1 MSRKFAAATIVF
13 LLIGSMAFAVS
24 FTDLGYTVQRQYTD
38 SGVTYSDLTDSQ
50 GRTVTVGLSEVELTQ
65 GQAGI
70 LKKMVN
76 DFYALQYVRID
87 SLKVVFSG
95 SRVEAVVIPSSFRYD
110 GMDLAAYMP
119 SGMQFFYTN
128 ALTYDFRLRVD
139 NYFLRFSGQYT
150 DERSFAER
158 LVQTIKN
165 PTEIIRS
172 QDPQYMLQRIDT
184 LEKALGE
191 SVSELRQNESRTN
204 ALAKEAD
211 ALAKEVD
218 TLKSDGALMQTKYDK
233 LLADGSD
240 LTTKYNTLK
249 ANGDALLSQLE
260 RLRYGVMVLHNRGW
274 LFGTIYLPDQKAV
287 KRAVELKT
295 QNPSLTKD
303 QLAKTLQDEGYKISG
318 NELFLVLGLYFDDF
332 K

>member
-13 LLIGSMAFAVS
+13 LFIGSMAFAVS

-50 GRTVTVGLSEVELTQ
+50 GRAVTVGLSAAELTQ
-65 GQAGI
+65 SQGDLLNQ
-70 LKKMVN
+70 MVN
-76 DFYALQYVRID
+76 DFYTLQYMRID
-87 SLKVVFSG
+87 SLKIVFSD

-110 GMDLAAYMP
+110 GMDIAAYMP
-119 SGMQFFYTN
+119 SGMQFFYTK
-128 ALTYDFRLRVD
+128 ALSYDFRLRVD
-139 NYFLRFSGQYT
+139 NYFLRFSGQFT

-158 LVQTIKN
+158 LVQTIRN
-165 PTEIIRS
+165 PVEIIRS

-191 SVSELRQNESRTN
+191 AVGELRQNESRTN
-204 ALAKEAD
+204 ALAKEVD
-211 ALAKEVD
+211 AL
-218 TLKSDGALMQTKYDK
+218 KSSGASIQSQYDK
-233 LLADGSD
+233 LLADSSALD
-240 LTTKYNTLK
+240 ARYSELKSSNDTLV
-249 ANGDALLSQLE
+249 NELE
-260 RLRYGVMVLHNRGW
+260 KLRYGVMVLHNRGW
-274 LFGTIYLPDQKAV
+274 LFGTIFLPDQKAV

-303 QLAKTLQDEGYKISG
+303 QLAKTLQGEGYKISG